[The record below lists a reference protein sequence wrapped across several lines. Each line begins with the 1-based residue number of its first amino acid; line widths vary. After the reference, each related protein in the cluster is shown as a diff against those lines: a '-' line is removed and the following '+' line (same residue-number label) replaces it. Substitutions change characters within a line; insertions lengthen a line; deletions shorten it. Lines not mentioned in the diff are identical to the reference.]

1 MINRLSL
8 GLELKSKI
16 IDNENP
22 DSLIA
27 AVRETIVL
35 CCKYL
40 ERCFVKANYSRFIE
54 LLLLMRNA

>member
-8 GLELKSKI
+8 VLELKSKI

-35 CCKYL
+35 A
-40 ERCFVKANYSRFIE
+40 VNI
-54 LLLLMRNA
+54 